1 MKISVL
7 TFFLSLWV
15 VTAFSQLP
23 KTLDFGI
30 KGGIN
35 SSQMI
40 TTDGTVNSVNYTNFI
55 TAAKSGFNLGIFARL
70 GGKRA
75 YLQPEILYC
84 QKNGESLSGP
94 LVQTLKTTSIQVPI
108 LLGYKLINLK
118 FGSLHA
124 VTGPALS
131 YSIGPSKLLSS
142 MTQLNLNPLKT
153 SSWNWQLGGGIDILM
168 FTLDLRYEWGISPLS
183 GLSSPNIGMGNK
195 LKLYTFSI
203 GFKFI

>member
-1 MKISVL
+1 MKILVL
-7 TFFLSLWV
+7 TFFLSFGV
-15 VTAFSQLP
+15 VSAFSQLP
-23 KTLDFGI
+23 KTLDFGV

-40 TTDGTVNSVNYTNFI
+40 TTDGIVSSVNYTNFI
-55 TAAKSGFNLGIFARL
+55 TAAKSGFNMGLFARL
-70 GGKRA
+70 GGKRV
-75 YLQPEILYC
+75 YFQPEILYC
-84 QKNGESLSGP
+84 QKNGESFSEQ
-94 LVQTLKTTSIQVPI
+94 LVQSLKIRSIQVPI

-131 YSIGPSKLLSS
+131 YSLGESQLLSS
-142 MTQLNLNPLKT
+142 MTQLKLNPIKN

-168 FTLDLRYEWGISPLS
+168 FTLDLRYEWGITPFS
-183 GLSSPNIGMGNK
+183 GLSTPNFGMSNK
-195 LKLYTFSI
+195 LQLWTLSV